1 MAFVHRIAA
10 LDGSADL
17 RSVALRVLRTF
28 TSLVLVVSAF
38 STVASAQSLQRLTV
52 TQLTLAADTARPHIE
67 IPFHLIV
74 TAHVRERVSE
84 LDNLDLPILAELE
97 LLGDEHVLVAQSGGT
112 TYRETITVVAHHS
125 GAITIAPVT
134 LDATDARNGKNFRY
148 SSNSLTLHVLGPG
161 AAIAAASDAWQGL
174 RALIAALLRL
184 ALTLAG
190 VAGIILLIAVL
201 IRRRP
206 LPAPVVTLAPPV
218 PVVRDPRAQL
228 REALSALQHDRTRA
242 GAMRA
247 RHIVRRMVGAT
258 DAETLADVLRRPL
271 ATDPQL
277 RDLLRALE
285 RAGFTHDADL
295 TAAIAAAVAQL
306 ERMTR

>member
-1 MAFVHRIAA
+1 MALFGRFAA
-10 LDGSADL
+10 LDGAADL
-17 RSVALRVLRTF
+17 RSVVRRVLRTF
-28 TSLVLVVSAF
+28 ASIVLVVSAF
-38 STVASAQSLQRLTV
+38 NTVARAQSLQRLTV
-52 TQLTLAADTARPHIE
+52 TQLTLSADTATPHIE
-67 IPFHLIV
+67 VPFHLIV
-74 TAHVRERVSE
+74 TAHVRERITE

-97 LLGDEHVLVAQSGGT
+97 LLGSERTTIASRSGS

-148 SSNSLTLHVLGPG
+148 SSNSLTLHVQGPG
-161 AAIAAASDAWQGL
+161 TAIVAASDAWQGL
-174 RALIAALLRL
+174 RALLAAALRL
-184 ALTLAG
+184 ALILVG

-206 LPAPVVTLAPPV
+206 LPAPAVTLAPPV

-228 REALSALQHDRTRA
+228 REALGALQHDRTRA

-271 ATDPQL
+271 AADLQL

-295 TAAIAAAVAQL
+295 TAAIPAAVAQL